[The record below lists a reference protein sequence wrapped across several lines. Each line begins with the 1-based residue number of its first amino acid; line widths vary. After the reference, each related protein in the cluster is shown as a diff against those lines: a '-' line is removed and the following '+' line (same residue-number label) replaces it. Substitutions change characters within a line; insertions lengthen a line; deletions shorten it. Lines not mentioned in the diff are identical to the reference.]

1 MDKGDVN
8 DLGVFAPGAVA
19 LTNREHAGNEGIL
32 PSSRVGRPRSRPF
45 SICLAMLASFAC
57 LMPTGSVLAQGQ
69 DSTPT
74 ERNALVI
81 AELLA
86 RVYDNYNQVY
96 FDRRIGYPEDERHDR
111 LEIRVNRVGG
121 ADSMLLAYREFAG
134 GDYSQL
140 MRAGA
145 LALAPDNERQAT
157 RMEVWDRSVEGLDP
171 MDEGGGVTQRPEGPP
186 DCVVYWTREAAQFRG
201 HAEGECPAWASESV
215 LGQQQLWLTAPGGRA
230 HPGGAYK
237 LHAAR
242 MMSCYIDVPGVSGG
256 RDEEYKRWDGLM
268 VHDRGGSARITTND
282 GRQLGIRLSNVDW
295 PLNNYNEAF
304 TRDVLVLYVLEYIG
318 DEIKSHGYIFTEPRA
333 ERIGINLYWMMSYC
347 YMQSNTTVRPFM

>member
-1 MDKGDVN
+1 MDKRDVS
-8 DLGVFAPGAVA
+8 DFGVFAARA
-19 LTNREHAGNEGIL
+19 ATLTHREPAGNEGIL
-32 PSSRVGRPRSRPF
+32 PSSRAACPRSRAF
-45 SICLAMLASFAC
+45 FFCLTALAVVAC
-57 LMPTGSVLAQGQ
+57 LMTTSPVLAQGQ

-81 AELLA
+81 AELLS

-96 FDRRIGYPEDERHDR
+96 FDRRIGHPEDERHDR
-111 LEIRVNRVGG
+111 LEIRVDRVGG

-134 GDYSQL
+134 GDYSRL
-140 MRAGA
+140 TRAGA
-145 LALAPDNERQAT
+145 LVLSPDNERGAT
-157 RMEVWDRSVEGLDP
+157 RMEVWSRPVESLNP
-171 MDEGGGVTQRPEGPP
+171 MNEGGGVTQRPEEPP

-201 HAEGECPAWASESV
+201 LAEGVCPDWASESV
-215 LGQQQLWLTAPGGRA
+215 LGEQQMWLTAPGGRE
-230 HPGGAYK
+230 HPGGVYK

-256 RDEEYKRWDGLM
+256 RDEEYKRYDGLM
-268 VHDRGGSARITTND
+268 VHDRGGSARVTTKD

-295 PLNNYNEAF
+295 PLNNYNDAF
-304 TRDVLVLYVLEYIG
+304 TRDVLVLYVLEYKG
-318 DEIKSHGYIFTEPRA
+318 DEIESHGYIFTEPRA